1 MLIFT
6 LLKGLLVR
14 FYPVF
19 FILLLVFAWNCRK
32 EDQQE
37 VPQYVTDPSQ
47 LPTLKTDRPITKLD
61 PSAVELVKD
70 WPEYQKLSQLI
81 EPYQEITLS
90 DAKLNSAELSE
101 LAKQLKDSIRVKK
114 LNVPSVRIRL
124 NVLHNEALRLADM
137 ATIPTIGQQE
147 VLDENN
153 NLINAFSALNSKIN
167 NMQRQEMLNRELGD
181 LIEEELLETPDTIPP
196 KSRPVRQRPKPED
209 YDEE

>member
-6 LLKGLLVR
+6 PLKGLLVR

-47 LPTLKTDRPITKLD
+47 LPTMKTDRPITKLD

-70 WPEYQKLSQLI
+70 WSEYQKLSELI

-90 DAKLNSAELSE
+90 DAKLNSAELAE
-101 LAKQLKDSIRVKK
+101 LTKQLKDSIRVKK